1 VRKEMNQKKNMYD
14 ELYGE
19 IAKERKSFAFIG
31 HDDYKLN
38 YSFLYEIFKEEQSE
52 IFKFCCD
59 FIFLL

>member
-19 IAKERKSFAFIG
+19 IAKERKNSAFIR

-38 YSFLYEIFKEEQSE
+38 YSFLNEIFKENHSE

-59 FIFLL
+59 FIFFF